1 MSQRNPMN
9 ERYTREDVQGKSRA
23 SAARAKPKAAASTS
37 VVIENHVK
45 TKKEI
50 RREQDEIAAKARA
63 RAARKAG
70 NLNSTQP
77 VNPKDIPQSDE
88 YRKWRKIWWVT
99 LIAAIVCTAMSW
111 VISNYISEVAG
122 FVVLAL
128 AYGFLISAFVLEFAK
143 VRKLRNSSPYPMPVK
158 DPNVSRNDRKRAI
171 RAAEAKIKEEDAR
184 RMAQEEAEAAQAEAN
199 PKKKFS
205 LFKKS

>member
-9 ERYTREDVQGKSRA
+9 ERYTRDDVQGKSRS

-37 VVIENHVK
+37 VIIENTAK
-45 TKKEI
+45 SKKEI

-70 NLNSTQP
+70 DINPSKP
-77 VNPKDIPQSDE
+77 VSLKDIPQSDE

-99 LIAAIVCTAMSW
+99 LIAAIAFTVLSW
-111 VISNYISEVAG
+111 VLSTYMHEVAG
-122 FVVLAL
+122 FVALAL
-128 AYGFLISAFVLEFAK
+128 AYVFLISAFILEFAK
-143 VRKLRNSSPYPMPVK
+143 VRKLRNGSPYPAPVK

-171 RAAEAKIKEEDAR
+171 RAAEAKMKEEDAR
-184 RMAQEEAEAAQAEAN
+184 RMAQEEAEAAQAKAN
-199 PKKKFS
+199 PKKKFG
-205 LFKKS
+205 LFNKS

>member
-1 MSQRNPMN
+1 MTQRNPMN
-9 ERYTREDVQGKSRA
+9 ERYTREDVQGKSRS

-37 VVIENHVK
+37 VVVENHVK

-70 NLNSTQP
+70 NLNPAQP
-77 VNPKDIPQSDE
+77 VKAKDIPQSDE
-88 YRKWRKIWWVT
+88 YRKWRKIWWAT
-99 LIAAIVCTAMSW
+99 LIAAIVCTVASW
-111 VISNYISEVAG
+111 AISTYVNEVAG
-122 FVVLAL
+122 FVALAL
-128 AYGFLISAFVLEFAK
+128 AYVFLISAFILEFAK
-143 VRKLRNSSPYPMPVK
+143 VRKLRNGSPYPMPVK

-171 RAAEAKIKEEDAR
+171 RAAEAKMKEEDAR
-184 RMAQEEAEAAQAEAN
+184 RMAQEEEEAAQAALN

-205 LFKKS
+205 LFNKS